1 MLIFLASYIKRD
13 GEREQTRQRA
23 NNMSNKKTNSKW
35 KELNTILAVIMGN
48 ANALNIVRLN
58 RNQTQS

>member
-1 MLIFLASYIKRD
+1 
-13 GEREQTRQRA
+13 
-23 NNMSNKKTNSKW
+23 MSNKKTNSKW

>member
-1 MLIFLASYIKRD
+1 MLILIASYIKRD
-13 GEREQTRQRA
+13 GEREQTRERA